1 MISSILY
8 QKLSDLVRD
17 AYNDGVYRFINYIVY
32 HRHNSEMIP
41 VICSGE
47 VYIRDKDWLYIV
59 GTYDKYINTGNT
71 IRVNTKINKSDKF
84 RVILEFDIIQLKN
97 MQDFVKFL
105 RGKEQLELDDN
116 WVLKYNRSLDKV
128 LSDNERDRII
138 NQYKVSTIEDKEF

>member
-1 MISSILY
+1 
-8 QKLSDLVRD
+8 
-17 AYNDGVYRFINYIVY
+17 
-32 HRHNSEMIP
+32 MIP